1 MSPRA
6 GVPMLSQLV
15 DVLLWGRVGGT
26 WWALVSWTLYGNTVN
41 GNRWVHVSGWV
52 RGADVVPSADPSQR
66 ALYRA
71 LERVDLPADL
81 NTVAHTSRL
90 PRPRLAPHQ
99 PEDRRHG
106 NFGDP
111 MSPGLSR

>member
-71 LERVDLPADL
+71 LERVDLPADPTQWPTPAGPRGRDWRL
-81 NTVAHTSRL
+81 TS
-90 PRPRLAPHQ
+90 PTTDDTAISVI
-99 PEDRRHG
+99 
-106 NFGDP
+106 P